1 MNSNI
6 SFTVCNQNLCLHLDT
21 HSPKTNMNLPIWGPH
36 LRCSTYVL
44 PKDQE
49 TLLCCDGD
57 RLPTEVVDSPSL
69 ETAKSHLDMVMGSQ
83 L

>member
-6 SFTVCNQNLCLHLDT
+6 PFIDYNQDLCLLLDT
-21 HSPKTNMNLPIWGPH
+21 HNPKTNMGLPIWGPH
-36 LRCSTYVL
+36 FRCSIYVL
-44 PKDQE
+44 PEDQE

-69 ETAKSHLDMVMGSQ
+69 EIAKSHLDMVLGSY